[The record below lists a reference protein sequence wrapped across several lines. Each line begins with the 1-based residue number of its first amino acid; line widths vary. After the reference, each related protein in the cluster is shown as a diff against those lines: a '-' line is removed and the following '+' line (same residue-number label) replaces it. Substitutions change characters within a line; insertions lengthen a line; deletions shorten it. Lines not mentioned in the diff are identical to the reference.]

1 VKEVGVLRSQ
11 AENGIEQKDS
21 APMVFDYSDYH
32 AYLDDWMQDRKDSR
46 TSFSYQEFAN
56 RAGLKS
62 RSFLR
67 LVCKG
72 EKQLSPAAALKVS
85 EAIRHSERE
94 AEYFSALVD
103 LNNAKSLAEKTVH
116 LERLRKIHKPSKGT
130 LLSVQ
135 QYDLFGKWFVIPI
148 WELVTVVDFQ
158 GDWRVLG
165 KLLDPPITAGE
176 ARYAV
181 DLLLALGLVEPLGN
195 LYVQTEKSL
204 HTREEL
210 RSEAIKAYQIQTMQL
225 AQEALTRISP
235 ESRHIG
241 TLTFGLDEESW
252 KQVQERVRLFRQE
265 LTDIAHTVQ
274 KVDRV
279 YQCNLQVFPLT
290 RQHISV

>member
-1 VKEVGVLRSQ
+1 MLSQ
-11 AENGIEQKDS
+11 SGMDVEHPGS
-21 APMVFDYSDYH
+21 PPVVFDYSDYH
-32 AYLDDWMQDRKDSR
+32 AYLDDWMQARKHSR
-46 TSFSYQEFAN
+46 ISFSYQEFAN
-56 RAGLKS
+56 RSGLKS

-85 EAIRHSERE
+85 EAIRHTPRE
-94 AEYFSALVD
+94 SEYFVVLVE
-103 LNNAKSLAEKTVH
+103 LNNAKTLAEKAIH
-116 LERLRKIHKPSKGT
+116 LERLQRIHKPSRSA

-158 GDWRVLG
+158 EDWRALG
-165 KLLDPPITAGE
+165 KLLDPPVTASE

-181 DLLLALGLVEPLGN
+181 ELLLDLRLISLSGN
-195 LYVQTEKSL
+195 LYVQTENSL
-204 HTREEL
+204 HTRDEL

-225 AQEALTRISP
+225 AQEALGRVPASA
-235 ESRHIG
+235 RHIG
-241 TLTFGLDEESW
+241 TLSLGLDEDGW
-252 KQVQERVRLFRQE
+252 NQVQERIRLFREE
-265 LTDIAHTVQ
+265 LAVIANKVG

-290 RQHISV
+290 RLPVSD